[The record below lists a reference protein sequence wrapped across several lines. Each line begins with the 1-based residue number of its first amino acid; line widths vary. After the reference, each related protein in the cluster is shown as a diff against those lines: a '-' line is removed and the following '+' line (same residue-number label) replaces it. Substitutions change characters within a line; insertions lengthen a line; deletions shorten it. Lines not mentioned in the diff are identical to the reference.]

1 MGGTCILC
9 LRSNKNRNVAG
20 AERVGGNEI
29 RAVIGGQIML
39 YFVDHYKTFIYI
51 YTYFLNE
58 IRSY

>member
-51 YTYFLNE
+51 PIF
-58 IRSY
+58 